1 MSQTELDAILG
12 AQRQSLV
19 LHGNPNCTRV
29 ALLWTGEDENFVAKG
44 TKSGSDPNGTYLTFF
59 GWPF

>member
-19 LHGNPNCTRV
+19 LHGNPDCTRV
-29 ALLWTGEDENFVAKG
+29 ALLWTGEDENFVAKEQ
-44 TKSGSDPNGTYLTFF
+44 DIAICV
-59 GWPF
+59 